1 MPSQETPKLK
11 GSSKR
16 NPSPNSMAGGKNSA
30 RKSTD
35 GNGSSEGGEDI
46 FPGCRKERAGDVL
59 WGKRPKLRWGKI
71 PEPKV
76 FHVDTKVF
84 HVYTKINLSAPR

>member
-1 MPSQETPKLK
+1 
-11 GSSKR
+11 
-16 NPSPNSMAGGKNSA
+16 MAGGKNSA
-30 RKSTD
+30 IKSTD
-35 GNGSSEGGEDI
+35 ANGSSEGGSI

-59 WGKRPKLRWGKI
+59 RRWGKI

-84 HVYTKINLSAPR
+84 HVYTKINLFAPR